1 MERINILN
9 IIISQNTINNNRSNL
24 KKMGQDLVELLTTMK
39 IKGNKNYQN
48 TIDKLIYGNSFE
60 DNDFIS
66 MVKKRVDIISN
77 NYDKN
82 YVDYLKTEFENHK
95 REISELFTQEK
106 LIKDIQQN
114 AILAILNSDFSEK
127 KILINNF
134 SLIST
139 KNVTNFPL
147 INLPINPGKNH
158 IFDLNKDNFIDIA
171 LSPILFL
178 AIGGIMG
185 KFIKNFG
192 VKDNELRSKIKN
204 YIIDHEVYFC
214 NLKEDLQG
222 INIHTGDIFIN
233 LKYLNEFINEKNEDT
248 KLIVAEKIIF
258 VFLHEL
264 NHGLIRT
271 IDIEM
276 NKKYLMYFLNKN
288 EDLYFY
294 ENKSL
299 INREIKSSKKKIKK
313 VWYLK
318 V

>member
-1 MERINILN
+1 M
-9 IIISQNTINNNRSNL
+9 
-24 KKMGQDLVELLTTMK
+24 
-39 IKGNKNYQN
+39 
-48 TIDKLIYGNSFE
+48 
-60 DNDFIS
+60 
-66 MVKKRVDIISN
+66 
-77 NYDKN
+77 
-82 YVDYLKTEFENHK
+82 
-95 REISELFTQEK
+95 
-106 LIKDIQQN
+106 
-114 AILAILNSDFSEK
+114 AILNSDFSEK

-178 AIGGIMG
+178 AIGGTME

-276 NKKYLMYFLNKN
+276 NKNYLMYFLNKN

-294 ENKSL
+294 ESKSL
-299 INREIKSSKKKIKK
+299 INSEIKSSKKKIKK
-313 VWYLK
+313 V
-318 V
+318 

>member
-1 MERINILN
+1 M
-9 IIISQNTINNNRSNL
+9 
-24 KKMGQDLVELLTTMK
+24 
-39 IKGNKNYQN
+39 
-48 TIDKLIYGNSFE
+48 
-60 DNDFIS
+60 
-66 MVKKRVDIISN
+66 
-77 NYDKN
+77 
-82 YVDYLKTEFENHK
+82 
-95 REISELFTQEK
+95 
-106 LIKDIQQN
+106 
-114 AILAILNSDFSEK
+114 
-127 KILINNF
+127 
-134 SLIST
+134 
-139 KNVTNFPL
+139 
-147 INLPINPGKNH
+147 
-158 IFDLNKDNFIDIA
+158 NKDNFIDIA

-276 NKKYLMYFLNKN
+276 NKNYLMYFLNKN

>member
-1 MERINILN
+1 
-9 IIISQNTINNNRSNL
+9 
-24 KKMGQDLVELLTTMK
+24 
-39 IKGNKNYQN
+39 
-48 TIDKLIYGNSFE
+48 
-60 DNDFIS
+60 
-66 MVKKRVDIISN
+66 
-77 NYDKN
+77 
-82 YVDYLKTEFENHK
+82 
-95 REISELFTQEK
+95 
-106 LIKDIQQN
+106 
-114 AILAILNSDFSEK
+114 
-127 KILINNF
+127 
-134 SLIST
+134 
-139 KNVTNFPL
+139 
-147 INLPINPGKNH
+147 
-158 IFDLNKDNFIDIA
+158 LNKDNFIDIA
-171 LSPILFL
+171 LSPILIL
-178 AIGGIMG
+178 AIGGTME

-204 YIIDHEVYFC
+204 YIIEHEVYFC

-299 INREIKSSKKKIKK
+299 NDNSTYE
-313 VWYLK
+313 YLPPK
-318 V
+318 